1 MSPPHLSDWEIKA
14 PVQIIYPGCHHLY
27 VRSLGLKAGLY
38 GFRGEDDART
48 EKAEGRNGSQLG
60 RETGAGLERSEAE
73 TTFSAKGLL

>member
-1 MSPPHLSDWEIKA
+1 M
-14 PVQIIYPGCHHLY
+14 
-27 VRSLGLKAGLY
+27 KAGLY

-60 RETGAGLERSEAE
+60 RETGARLERSEAE